1 MHRRYTAFLLIAA
14 GGAVEL
20 FGALFGQGV
29 LGSGALFGLLGP
41 GTRSEATA
49 VAFFLGVATIVCGVL
64 VMFRQDARVLAA
76 IAVVGA
82 VVGTLAAGLIFGVG
96 AGLAV
101 VGSVLAARLDRTVPL
116 V

>member
-1 MHRRYTAFLLIAA
+1 MRRRYTAFFLTAA
-14 GGAVEL
+14 GGAIEL

-29 LGSGALFGLLGP
+29 VGSGALFGLLGA

-64 VMFRQDARVLAA
+64 MMFRQDARVLAA
-76 IAVVGA
+76 IAAVAA
-82 VVGTLAAGLIFGVG
+82 VVGVLAAGLIYG
-96 AGLAV
+96 AGAALAV
-101 VGSVLAARLDRTVPL
+101 IGSVLAARLDRTVPL